1 MNYKFENFSPEAKQ
15 LIELL
20 RKRMS
25 SVKLEDVIV
34 DQNWIWSE
42 DKMNYIAGQKEIFGL
57 RFVSFTQL
65 VRHGSILMNLSTSE
79 ADLVM
84 EFCKSKNYWIKGY
97 QE

>member
-34 DQNWIWSE
+34 DQNWVWSK
-42 DKMNYIAGQKEIFGL
+42 DKMNYVPGKKEIFGL
-57 RFVSFTQL
+57 RFASFVGL
-65 VRHGSILMNLSTSE
+65 IRYGSILMNLSTSE
-79 ADLVM
+79 ADLVT